1 MEDLHIQNEYTTKLK
16 HYTTHKNDL
25 KNTTN
30 HLKGIAIKN
39 VSFRFGGFQS
49 SSVLNDI
56 SFFIPEGKTTAIVG
70 ESGSGKTTL
79 MKILLMHYTPTNGMI
94 EYNNPEIKNVSHL
107 NLMDHCG
114 AVMQNG
120 TIFSDTIEKN
130 ITVGAK
136 NIDYQMLDKS
146 IYISNI
152 GPFIANLPLS
162 LTTKIGIEHPISGGE
177 KQKILIARAIYKNP
191 KYLFFDEATSA
202 LDSNNERIIY
212 DNLQECFKN
221 KTVVVIANRLS
232 TIKSADQ
239 IVVLKDGTIAEI
251 GNHQSLLKN
260 KSTYYNLV
268 KHQLDVCN

>member
-39 VSFRFGGFQS
+39 VSFRFDGFQS

-79 MKILLMHYTPTNGMI
+79 MKILLMHYTPTNGII
-94 EYNNPEIKNVSHL
+94 EYNNPEIKNISHL

-114 AVMQNG
+114 VVMQNG

-162 LTTKIGIEHPISGGE
+162 LSTKIGLEHTISGGE

-212 DNLQECFKN
+212 DNLQECLKN

-232 TIKSADQ
+232 TIKNADQ
-239 IVVLKDGTIAEI
+239 IVVLKDGAVAEI

-268 KHQLDVCN
+268 KQQLDVCN